1 MLRHVGDIA
10 ASRALQVARKGSVA
24 GQKERLLFTHRSTL
38 WDLEYW
44 KDLDLRH
51 NLDVMHIE
59 KNICDNII
67 STLLN
72 IEAR

>member
-1 MLRHVGDIA
+1 MWQGRREIIVYP
-10 ASRALQVARKGSVA
+10 QV
-24 GQKERLLFTHRSTL
+24 TL

-59 KNICDNII
+59 KNICDSII
-67 STLLN
+67 DTLLN
-72 IEAR
+72 IEGKQKIP